1 MADAE
6 KGTGG
11 YPQADAQKGLRKL
24 DILTGLKEEKN
35 LTSLLQ
41 DLDEKVAAECPGD
54 EGHVDVRRCQIIN
67 RLYELLAEQCN
78 PSIGVLQSNVK
89 DMFAKTNFHN
99 ANVFFY
105 TSDEIDDGCKNGPS
119 VPLMTAIDYGL
130 DDRLYVT
137 LEIFESMVTEIQN
150 LELAQVLDAYTDYA
164 HVMETAWQVNTVESK
179 ISSRDV
185 AEIRNAA
192 GLAVLGEYAYLA
204 DSYWHV
210 IFRVNMKTD
219 EITAWCGMRGKPGFH
234 DGPREMAMFNTPC
247 GLAICRKTSTL
258 YVADTKNDAIRTI
271 GIPSGVVQTLPLTS
285 VDPNVQLV
293 APVGLTMV
301 YGEYEYEEPSDEENE
316 ATEGLGLTFQDS
328 EEEEDEDLGGARH
341 VPLLEGI
348 TEEDEEEPGFGKYD
362 SRRGSG
368 LTSRRESG
376 GMGLDWWGDAMAR
389 KQLDEMRRR
398 SARYSLADEAIS
410 GKSSV
415 RTSRRTS
422 RAVTSSANTTRRTS
436 FTLPTPGESAIESLK
451 ECTEEEEFGFNLG
464 VTCDHCVFLVLP
476 SKGELVLIAGSVN
489 EYGYKDASKGSEAR
503 FSSLKGITCIRNSIF
518 VADHWNNVIRCIN
531 LKTTQV
537 DTVVDFEPNGP
548 IALAVSGSGNLF
560 VLDSE
565 FVHCC
570 NILKICSL
578 HASKQ
583 TEGALGTLSFRAL
596 QKQIGEARS
605 GMSSLASSRRSS
617 MEGQP
622 IYHGRRRSS
631 GRRASGDDSRPQS
644 RDGRKSI
651 EGTIGDLSSP
661 VSPRPPGQPGRG
673 SISEL
678 HENRA
683 GQRKDGAGSS
693 RNEPPPGFAATGGF
707 KQLPPTQPG
716 QYLSLPGAGS
726 PIPPLI
732 QSAHTEISHSPRGS
746 ISRPD
751 TQIPELPSALR
762 SLVPGASLHPALF
775 HMAVRSR
782 RNSQATQ
789 VTGSQ
794 FRVSVAS
801 SAEEDIDGDQPKWLS
816 HLVPKE
822 SSPWKTVPICSLQYI
837 YHEASRQCYPN
848 TPLSLAYWDTSE
860 EDSSDPVDS
869 WHSQALL
876 VGLIEWPSLVK
887 VHPPSKPIPEEVG
900 RFRAISVDIHR
911 CIMADAESNQIFV
924 INHTKHTKDKIA
936 GCGKGGYLDGPL
948 DVCRLNRP
956 SSITLDPTTHF
967 IYVADQGNHRIRC
980 IDLSTGFMSTVCG
993 NGTKGTQDSMDI
1005 RTQSLDSPF
1014 NLHFV
1019 PPHHLLI
1026 SCADNSVRRFD
1037 LQTSMLETVLI
1048 GS

>member
-1 MADAE
+1 MADPQT
-6 KGTGG
+6 GTGG
-11 YPQADAQKGLRKL
+11 YPQIDSAKKLNKL
-24 DILTGLKEEKN
+24 DVLSGLKDESKN
-35 LTSLLQ
+35 SLTSLLQ
-41 DLDEKVAAECPGD
+41 DLDEKVEKEFKKD
-54 EGHVDVRRCQIIN
+54 EGSVDVRRCQIIN
-67 RLYELLAEQCN
+67 RLYELLSEHCN
-78 PSIGVLQSNVK
+78 PSVGVLQSNLK

-99 ANVFFY
+99 AQVFFY
-105 TSDEIDDGCKNGPS
+105 TSDEIDDGCRNGPS
-119 VPLMTAIDYGL
+119 VPLITAMDYGL

-137 LEIFESMVTEIQN
+137 LEIFESMLFDIQN
-150 LELAQVLDAYTDYA
+150 LELAQILDAYTDYA

-179 ISSRDV
+179 CSSRDV
-185 AEIRNAA
+185 AEIRNSA
-192 GLAVLGEYAYLA
+192 GLAVLGEFAYVA

-301 YGEYEYEEPSDEENE
+301 FGEYEYEEPSDEENE

-328 EEEEDEDLGGARH
+328 EEEEDEDLGGGSRH

-348 TEEDEEEPGFGKYD
+348 TEEDEEEPLFGKYD

-376 GMGLDWWGDAMAR
+376 GMNLDWWGDAMAR

-605 GMSSLASSRRSS
+605 GLSSAASSRRSS
-617 MEGQP
+617 MEGYP
-622 IYHGRRRSS
+622 SGRRRSS

-644 RDGRKSI
+644 RDGRRSI
-651 EGTIGDLSSP
+651 EGGVAPPSGN
-661 VSPRPPGQPGRG
+661 RPAGQPGRG
-673 SISEL
+673 SISDL
-678 HENRA
+678 RENA
-683 GQRKDGAGSS
+683 TGHKKDGGPQ
-693 RNEPPPGFAATGGF
+693 RIEPPPGFRP
-707 KQLPPTQPG
+707 LPGHPMGQPG
-716 QYLSLPGAGS
+716 QFLAIPGSQS
-726 PIPPLI
+726 PVPPL
-732 QSAHTEISHSPRGS
+732 QDKAGHSPRGS
-746 ISRPD
+746 VSSPRPD
-751 TQIPELPSALR
+751 AQIPELPSALR

-837 YHEASRQCYPN
+837 YHETSRQCYPN

-860 EDSSDPVDS
+860 EESTADLVDS

-993 NGTKGTQDSMDI
+993 NGTKGTQDSADI